1 MLKMGI
7 LTVWQQ
13 HRGRGREA
21 VEGWGGG
28 GKDNNEMRA
37 VTKVEREPNSTAG
50 AAN

>member
-1 MLKMGI
+1 MAATQGERE
-7 LTVWQQ
+7 
-13 HRGRGREA
+13 RGSGG
-21 VEGWGGG
+21 VGWGGG